1 MNVWLLAVGII
12 FLPIFLPV
20 GAVMIFMA
28 LYGDFTKKYMKE
40 VEQPK
45 EEKKYDKDEFGTDI
59 LEQGV

>member
-1 MNVWLLAVGII
+1 MKVWLLVVGML

-20 GAVMIFMA
+20 GIVMIFLA
-28 LYGDFTKKYMKE
+28 LYGDFTKRYMKE

-45 EEKKYDKDEFGTDI
+45 EEKKFKQDEFGTDI